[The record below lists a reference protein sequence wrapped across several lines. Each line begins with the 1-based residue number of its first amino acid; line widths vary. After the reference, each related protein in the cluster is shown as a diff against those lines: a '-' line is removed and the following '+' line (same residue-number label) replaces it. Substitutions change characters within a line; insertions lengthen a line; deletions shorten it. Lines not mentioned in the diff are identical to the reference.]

1 MKEFLDIINEIGFV
15 KKTLNDFT
23 FYQYGEW
30 TIFLNKIFDNQ
41 SFNLIYSLPL
51 IPCDDK
57 RHPPIIINGKAIE
70 SEQVSVSH
78 DNISI
83 NDYTILKKY
92 FKSELRELKFKELG
106 L

>member
-1 MKEFLDIINEIGFV
+1 MKEFLDIINGIGFV

-41 SFNLIYSLPL
+41 SFNLIYSPPL
-51 IPCDDK
+51 IHK
-57 RHPPIIINGKAIE
+57 TIE
-70 SEQVSVSH
+70 NEQVSVSH
-78 DNISI
+78 NNISI

-92 FKSELRELKFKELG
+92 FKSEWRELKFKELG

>member
-1 MKEFLDIINEIGFV
+1 MKEFLDIINGIGFV
-15 KKTLNDFT
+15 KKTHNDFT

-30 TIFLNKIFDNQ
+30 NIFLNKIFDNQ
-41 SFNLIYSLPL
+41 SFNLIYSPPL
-51 IPCDDK
+51 IHK
-57 RHPPIIINGKAIE
+57 RHPPIIINGKTIE
-70 SEQVSVSH
+70 NEQVSVSH

-106 L
+106 LY